1 MGSGTP
7 LRASSP
13 YARNARAEEAW
24 RRFSEVIFIGAP
36 PQSETKAREYTT
48 LVALGK

>member
-1 MGSGTP
+1 MGSSTP
-7 LRASSP
+7 LRATSP